1 MALLKLRH
9 IISGPRCP
17 FAGERGPAFSRK
29 KDGSGATMLRFRSLS
44 IKLSVSLFRA
54 DKIDL
59 FCYFYFSKFSML
71 CQRLS
76 AKYYM

>member
-1 MALLKLRH
+1 
-9 IISGPRCP
+9 
-17 FAGERGPAFSRK
+17 
-29 KDGSGATMLRFRSLS
+29 MLRFRSLS

-59 FCYFYFSKFSML
+59 FCYLYFSKFSML

-76 AKYYM
+76 AKYYMHAKCNTYRKIFQLKNSQTFTP